1 MWVLETLR
9 LKSIR
14 SQILVF
20 ALFATLLPSISM
32 GWLSYRN
39 NARVLEEKISKD
51 LTSITSQTSREIDLW
66 LKERQYEIKVFASS
80 YEVAENLAKG
90 SAGGPRLGDYLK
102 AVKQRFADYDELAV
116 FDPKGTLVATTA
128 GTTDLALPSGWEA
141 SLKTTGMSVGDPY
154 WNAAGHVA
162 AFILAEPVAE
172 VRERPAGILA
182 ARINLRGIDAVLRNQ
197 AHSASE
203 QLFVTTRTGMVLS
216 RFPAVAG
223 ATAAARIPLIEARTL
238 FSGQTPPIEMEGLD
252 GQPCVGAL
260 QAAAR
265 LPWGVVAA
273 KSRATEYAEVRTV
286 RNWTIVL
293 TAAIVAGVGL
303 AAGLLGLIL
312 VRPLDRVIKGAGKVA
327 AGDLDVDIPVAVG
340 GEIGYLTVV
349 FNRMVGRLR
358 KAREEIEATN
368 LALVE
373 KNRELHEVSIT
384 DGLTGLR
391 NRKHMNETVVSELKR
406 AERHGQPVAILM
418 MDIDR
423 FKTYNDTRGHQAGD
437 ELLRRLAKMLKE
449 TLRATD
455 YAARYGGEEFLVLL
469 PQTPPKDARDTAEKI
484 RRRMEESSL
493 GTYGDGAVATISI
506 GVATSPECGF
516 DPEKVIREAD
526 MALYRAKRDGR
537 NRVVTAET
545 PPVASPTGS

>member
-1 MWVLETLR
+1 MLETLR

-20 ALFATLLPSISM
+20 SLFATLLPSISM

-39 NARVLEEKISKD
+39 NAHVLEEKISKD

-90 SAGGPRLGDYLK
+90 SAGVPRLGDYLK

-116 FDPKGTLVATTA
+116 FDPKGALVATTVA
-128 GTTDLALPSGWEA
+128 TTDLALPKGWEE
-141 SLKTTGMSVGDPY
+141 SLKATGMATGEPY
-154 WNAAGHVA
+154 WNASGHVA
-162 AFILAEPVAE
+162 AFILAEPVGEA
-172 VRERPAGILA
+172 RERPAGFLA
-182 ARINLRGIDAVLRNQ
+182 ARVNLRGIDAVLKNQ

-216 RFPAVAG
+216 RFPADAG
-223 ATAAARIPLIEARTL
+223 ATAPAQIPIIAMRTL
-238 FSGQTPPIEMEGLD
+238 FSGQTPPIDMNGLD
-252 GQPCVGAL
+252 GQACVGAL
-260 QAAAR
+260 QTAAR

-273 KSRATEYAEVRTV
+273 KSRATEYAEMRKV
-286 RNWTIVL
+286 RNWTIAL

-303 AAGLLGLIL
+303 AAALLGLIL

-327 AGDLDVDIPVAVG
+327 AGDLEVDLPVAVG

-384 DGLTGLR
+384 DGLTGLN

-406 AERHGQPVAILM
+406 AERHAQPVAILM
-418 MDIDR
+418 MDIDK
-423 FKTYNDTRGHQAGD
+423 FKTYNDTRGHQGGD
-437 ELLRRLAKMLKE
+437 ELLRRLAKLLKE

-469 PQTPPKDARDTAEKI
+469 PLTACKDASETAEKI
-484 RRRMEESSL
+484 RRRMEESNL
-493 GTYGDGAVATISI
+493 GTYGDGSVATISI

-537 NRVVTAET
+537 NRVVTADA
-545 PPVASPTGS
+545 P